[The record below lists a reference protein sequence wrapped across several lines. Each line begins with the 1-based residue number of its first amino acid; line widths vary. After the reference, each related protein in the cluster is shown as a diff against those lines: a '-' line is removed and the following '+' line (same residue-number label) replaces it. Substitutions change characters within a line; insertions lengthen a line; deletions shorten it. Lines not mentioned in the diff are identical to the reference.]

1 MTRERV
7 TKLPKFFSGGVHND
21 PSRVDSVLKEKNVS
35 HPSSF
40 SAKPQTGEAKTTISL
55 TCTSL

>member
-7 TKLPKFFSGGVHND
+7 TEFPKFFSGGVHND
-21 PSRVDSVLKEKNVS
+21 LSRVDSVSKEKNVS

-40 SAKPQTGEAKTTISL
+40 SAKPRTGEAKTTISL
-55 TCTSL
+55 TFTSL